1 MASIGE
7 ANLQQFSRG
16 LLPLLPG
23 MHGPVNGRRME
34 ELRILLETFRDALVD
49 QQDKSNTSRVEAI
62 VDIFREASQFLS
74 NPRLRSDA
82 EPLLVELQS
91 VAQMVA
97 VEVLEI
103 RGSRAMRAILQ
114 V

>member
-7 ANLQQFSRG
+7 ANLQR
-16 LLPLLPG
+16 LRVPLLPG
-23 MHGPVNGRRME
+23 MRGPVNGRRME
-34 ELRILLETFRDALVD
+34 ELNTLLETFRDALID
-49 QQDKSNTSRVEAI
+49 QQDQKNSPRIEAI
-62 VDIFREASQFLS
+62 VDLFREASQFLS
-74 NPRLRSDA
+74 TPRLRSNA